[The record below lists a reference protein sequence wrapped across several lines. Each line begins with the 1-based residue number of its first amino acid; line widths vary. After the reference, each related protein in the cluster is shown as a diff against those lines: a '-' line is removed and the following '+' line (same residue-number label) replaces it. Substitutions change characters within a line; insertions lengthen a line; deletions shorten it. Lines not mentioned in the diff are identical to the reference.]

1 MIKKIL
7 GLLFIL
13 IVVEAHSQT
22 TFNGKIVD
30 SNGEAIAFANVVAMR
45 QSDSTLVKGAITDID
60 GLFSIDIQQ
69 PDKSFLSISY
79 VGYKT
84 KVISDLSTTNL
95 GDIPLEDQTQELQ
108 EVAVVAQKPF
118 IQKEQDKLVLNI
130 ENSIVN
136 TGNSTMEILEKAPG
150 VIVDQDDVISLSG
163 RTGVRIY
170 IDGKDTRLQGEQLAN
185 LLRSLPSSN
194 IEKVEIITNPSVRYE
209 AQGNAGIINIVT
221 KKGKL
226 YGTNGSLTLSP
237 GYGRYFRW
245 NSSIDFNHRTEKFNL
260 YGQYS
265 YTDRNQY
272 QEIVIDR
279 TFLDG
284 EQPMGYYD
292 LQNDFE
298 LPLKTHTGRLG
309 VDFTA
314 SEKTTLGVLFTGL
327 NNGNKN
333 ISTSNILGY
342 NTDRV
347 LISEEN
353 TDTNINSEWNQL
365 TANFNARHTFTEKSI
380 LNFNFDHAR
389 YSNWSNQRFTS
400 NFEFFDSNTTA
411 QDILLGDIDGYL
423 NLTGLTLDYELTL
436 KNGDRFEA
444 GWKNTWVT
452 SDNDLVYVNENNGVT
467 TPNTNLSNHFIY
479 DEDIYAAYVSYNLNR
494 KKWNAQFG
502 LRAENTSVTGNQ
514 VTTNTINEQDYLNL
528 FPTAS
533 YNYTLNENHTLGI
546 SAGRRIDR
554 PGYAQLN
561 PFRTFVNTNTYREGN
576 PYLQPQFTWV
586 SEINYTFKQR
596 YYFAFN
602 VGYTEDV
609 LTMAIVRDGDEEVV
623 IVRPINIANLKSY
636 SFVASLP
643 IKFSNWWQSNWNLNA
658 SLNDFDGEINGFNF
672 DRNNPVVSLNT
683 NHSFGLGKGYR
694 LQAGA
699 FYLFPHYATITK
711 AQTISSFSLGLQK
724 NLFNDSMTLRFN
736 VNDIFWNQYPTG
748 RTRFG
753 NLDDTF
759 TSYRDTRYA
768 TLSVSWRFGKQSVQP
783 VRRRQ
788 SEIQE
793 EMNRARQENNNQG

>member
-1 MIKKIL
+1 MVKKI
-7 GLLFIL
+7 GVLLFL
-13 IVVEAHSQT
+13 AVVGQAFAQT
-22 TFNGKIVD
+22 SFKGKIVD
-30 SNGEAIAFANVVAMR
+30 SNNAAIAFANVVAMNK
-45 QSDSTLVKGAITDID
+45 SDSTLLKGAITDMD
-60 GLFSIDIQQ
+60 GLFNIDIRQ
-69 PDKSFLSISY
+69 PQNSYLSISY
-79 VGYKT
+79 VGFQTKT
-84 KVISDLSTTNL
+84 VTDLSNTNL
-95 GDIPLEDQTQELQ
+95 GNITLEDQTQALE
-108 EVAVVAQKPF
+108 EVAVVGQKPF

-136 TGNSTMEILEKAPG
+136 TGNSTMELLEKAPG
-150 VIVDQDDVISLSG
+150 VIIDQDDVISLSG

-170 IDGKDTRLQGEQLAN
+170 MDGKDTRLQGEQLAN

-194 IEKVEIITNPSVRYE
+194 IEKIEIITNPSVRYE

-245 NSSIDFNHRTEKFNL
+245 NSAMDFNHRTEKLNL

-279 TFLDG
+279 IFLDG
-284 EQPMGYYD
+284 DQPQGYYD

-309 VDFTA
+309 LDYTV

-327 NNGNKN
+327 NNNTKN
-333 ISTSNILGY
+333 ISTSNVLGY
-342 NTDRV
+342 NTDWN

-353 TDTNINSEWNQL
+353 TATDIASEWNQF
-365 TANFNARHTFTEKSI
+365 TANLNARHNFGNKSV

-389 YSNWSNQRFTS
+389 YSNWSDQKFVS
-400 NFEFFDSNTTA
+400 NFDFFESNTTA
-411 QDILLGDIDGYL
+411 QDVLLGDVDGFL
-423 NLTGLTLDYELTL
+423 NLTGITVDYELPF

-444 GWKNTWVT
+444 GWKNTWVK
-452 SDNDLVYVNENNGVT
+452 SDNDLAYVNENNGVT

-479 DEDIYAAYVSYNLNR
+479 DEDIYAGYVSYNINR
-494 KKWNAQFG
+494 EKWNAQVG
-502 LRAENTSVTGNQ
+502 LRAENTSVIGNQ
-514 VTTNTINEQDYLNL
+514 VTTNTVNTMDYLNL

-533 YNYTLNENHTLGI
+533 YNYTFNEKHTLGV

-554 PGYAQLN
+554 PGYGQLN

-586 SEINYTFKQR
+586 SEVNYTFKQR

-602 VGYTEDV
+602 VGITEDH
-609 LTMAIVRDGDEEVV
+609 LTMAIIRDGDQEVV
-623 IVRPINIANLKSY
+623 IVRPINIDRLKSY

-643 IKFSNWWQSNWNLNA
+643 IQFSNWWQSNWNLNA
-658 SLNDFDGEINGFNF
+658 SINDFDGEINGFNF
-672 DRNNPVVSLNT
+672 DRSNPVVSLNT
-683 NHSFGLGKGYR
+683 NHSFGLGNGYR

-699 FYLFPHYATITK
+699 FYLFPHYGSITR
-711 AQTISSFSLGLQK
+711 AETISSYSVGLQK
-724 NLFNDSMTLRFN
+724 NLFKDAMTLRFN
-736 VNDIFWNQYPTG
+736 INDIFWNQYPTG
-748 RTRFG
+748 RTAFG
-753 NLDDTF
+753 NLDDSF

-768 TLSVSWRFGKQSVQP
+768 TLSISWRFGKQSVQP

-788 SEIQE
+788 SEIQQ
-793 EMNRARQENNNQG
+793 EMDRARQQNEG